1 MNIVR
6 TGKVVLM
13 MYEKR
18 KILFMFFIFTV
29 SSLFAQDSS
38 NVTVQEGRVV
48 VIITNIPENVGTA
61 MVALSNS
68 KEDYEKEGIAFM
80 GRSAEVAENRAEVE
94 FENIPYGIYAIKV
107 FHDED
112 EDGELDTNFLGIPS
126 EAYGFSNNA
135 RGSFGPA
142 AWEDAK
148 FTFSS
153 EKDTLFIFV
162 D

>member
-1 MNIVR
+1 MMHERMKIV
-6 TGKVVLM
+6 
-13 MYEKR
+13 Y
-18 KILFMFFIFTV
+18 LFLLFAS

-38 NVTVQEGRVV
+38 NVTAQEGRIV
-48 VIITNIPENVGTA
+48 VIMTNIPENEGIA

-68 KEDYEKEGIAFM
+68 KENYEKKGISFM
-80 GRSAEVAENRAEVE
+80 EQNAEVAENRAEVI
-94 FENIPYGIYAIKV
+94 FENVPYGIYAIKV

-112 EDGELDTNFLGIPS
+112 EDGEMDTNFLGIPS

-153 EKDTLFIFV
+153 ERDTVLIIV